1 MIRPSRTITQPT
13 IGLGSTLP
21 LPRAA
26 SSMARRMK
34 PSSSLF
40 SLASISGHLWLAFI
54 LPNVMRLAAGM
65 QETVENHQTDAGAK
79 HHVGD
84 VEDPWE
90 QFGPARQG
98 VDHVADIAEDDAVV
112 HISQHAGQE
121 HAEDDLIEPLAAAVG
136 EEIDEK

>member
-54 LPNVMRLAAGM
+54 LSNVMRLAAGM
-65 QETVENHQTDAGAK
+65 QETVENHQADAGAK

-84 VEDPWE
+84 VENPRE
-90 QFGPARQG
+90 QFRPARQG
-98 VDHVADIAEDDAVV
+98 VDHVAHIAEDDAVV

-121 HAEDDLIEPLAAAVG
+121 HAEDDR
-136 EEIDEK
+136 EEESGQGAG

>member
-1 MIRPSRTITQPT
+1 MIRPSRPITQPT

-26 SSMARRMK
+26 NSMARRMK

-40 SLASISGHLWLAFI
+40 SLASISAHLWLAFI

-98 VDHVADIAEDDAVV
+98 MAPVAALARNGAAG
-112 HISQHAGQE
+112 HIFQPARQ
-121 HAEDDLIEPLAAAVG
+121 
-136 EEIDEK
+136 